1 MKAKNISTCERPTTA
16 NQCVMIVLH
25 SPGPLV
31 LGEERKVTTDY
42 WRGWSNA
49 KGSYAFHQAMVK
61 KIAMHYKEL
70 IPSLQWLKIKSDGCR
85 LCVNL
90 RKIVCVCVFS
100 VVCCLALQVT
110 IQRAL
115 QFLASWARALRDERN
130 LPMARFS
137 SIPPLCW
144 ASR

>member
-16 NQCVMIVLH
+16 NQCVIIVLH

-90 RKIVCVCVFS
+90 RKIVCVCVISF
-100 VVCCLALQVT
+100 VCCLALQVT
-110 IQRAL
+110 IHRAL

-137 SIPPLCW
+137 SIPPLC
-144 ASR
+144 